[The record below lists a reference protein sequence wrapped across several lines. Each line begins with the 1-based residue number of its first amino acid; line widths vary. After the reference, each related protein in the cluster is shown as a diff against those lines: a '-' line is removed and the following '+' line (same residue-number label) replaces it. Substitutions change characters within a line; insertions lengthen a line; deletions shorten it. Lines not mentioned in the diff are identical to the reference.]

1 NQVISS
7 ASSVCFDANHPLLRS
22 DHGQNPFTS
31 NLRSSLPNLVFPET
45 DLAIIGNQLAA
56 LWPTLN
62 DKILNKQ
69 PKGKHRSHALQ
80 PPASDVRFPWD
91 ARLIPESQNLYRAAT
106 PTYRLHGTPEISL
119 ENKDECIIGNKKK
132 IIYTY
137 YPSKDLHTNE
147 KVSLLTSDCA
157 PLEPQKHTTV
167 IESLLSEFEITTALQ
182 PTLQQENPTASPNF
196 FPNFSILVYSQST
209 HITAPIMEPSPSTII
224 NTEVC
229 DTLVV
234 GSLTTA
240 SNSYA
245 FDSPSR
251 FKGLG
256 DVDEVVT
263 ESSSSLNLTRGGRE
277 TKTRIKYQNIKWK
290 TIRGRGKYSRR
301 GRGSYH

>member
-1 NQVISS
+1 MLSS
-7 ASSVCFDANHPLLRS
+7 
-22 DHGQNPFTS
+22 
-31 NLRSSLPNLVFPET
+31 
-45 DLAIIGNQLAA
+45 
-56 LWPTLN
+56 
-62 DKILNKQ
+62 
-69 PKGKHRSHALQ
+69 LQ
-80 PPASDVRFPWD
+80 PPSEKLPPPELKSDGSVRFPWD

-106 PTYRLHGTPEISL
+106 PTYRLHGTPERCGSL
-119 ENKDECIIGNKKK
+119 EHKAKRCLLPSMTTQVSAFRSPSIDTSSGVPVVDMNTIMQQKKKK

-196 FPNFSILVYSQST
+196 FPNFSILVDSQST
-209 HITAPIMEPSPSTII
+209 HITTPIMEPSPSTII

-234 GSLTTA
+234 GSLTTT